1 MARTIVAAS
10 MSESGT
16 VLQPGDRVGD
26 SYEVEKLIGRGG
38 MGEVWAAR
46 HLRLANK
53 QVAVK
58 VLHTKGAPLT
68 ADQLTRFKREADIAT
83 RINHPNVVE
92 VHDYNTLASGAPYL
106 VLELLQGESLASRIR
121 FGALSVEEA
130 TQVVRQV
137 GSALDASHKLG
148 VVHRDLKPDNIFLV
162 NTPMG
167 TQVKVLDFGISKVV
181 DSSTLQTADAVLV
194 GTPQYMSPEQAVGA
208 NSDVGPQTD
217 VFALGSIAYE
227 MLSGVAAFQ
236 ADNVAKL
243 VFRIAYEQHTP
254 LGVVKSGL
262 PERVYQAVERA
273 LEKDRTR
280 RYASVADFV
289 ADFSGTPL
297 PQTLP
302 PPPSPNP
309 RAPSGILPPGLATP
323 ESMAWG
329 ATAAPTPS
337 PVALPASRPPSVVP
351 APTASSAPAPAPVY
365 SPAPASVPPP
375 APGRAPYWTFA
386 SVAVVVLGVASVA
399 ILGQPPR
406 RAPADTERSGPVALN
421 APPPPPSPPPAPTAP
436 TAPTAPVAPPEPAH
450 PENGPSGATASV
462 TAKPTAPAMRKRLSP
477 AEAGT
482 IADMEERLKAKKD
495 AYERCNQLMKE
506 LSSPE
511 GLSRGYSI
519 TTKAACQEHSFQ
531 SARVQFDRIEERAD
545 REDAAT
551 FCRTQNIT
559 LQ

>member
-1 MARTIVAAS
+1 

-16 VLQPGDRVGD
+16 VLQPGDKVGD

-58 VLHTKGAPLT
+58 VLHTRGAPLT

-243 VFRIAYEQHTP
+243 VFRIAYEPHTP
-254 LGVVKSGL
+254 LGAVKPGL

-273 LEKDRTR
+273 LEKDRAR
-280 RYASVADFV
+280 RYTNVADFV
-289 ADFSGTPL
+289 ADFSGAPL
-297 PQTLP
+297 PQTLA

-309 RAPSGILPPGLATP
+309 RQPSGVLPPGLATP
-323 ESMAWG
+323 ESLAWG
-329 ATAAPTPS
+329 ATAAPTPA
-337 PVALPASRPPSVVP
+337 PVALPASRPASVSP
-351 APTASSAPAPAPVY
+351 APTASSAPAPVPVPVY

-386 SVAVVVLGVASVA
+386 SVAVVVLGIASVA
-399 ILGQPPR
+399 IFGRP
-406 RAPADTERSGPVALN
+406 RAPALAQDRAGPVALVQ
-421 APPPPPSPPPAPTAP
+421 AEPPPPPSSPTASSTPVPTGPVAGSEPEHAENGPAGTSPAPAFKPPPPAPRKHL
-436 TAPTAPVAPPEPAH
+436 PPAD
-450 PENGPSGATASV
+450 
-462 TAKPTAPAMRKRLSP
+462 
-477 AEAGT
+477 AEV
-482 IADMEERLKAKKD
+482 IADMEARLKMKKD
-495 AYERCNQLMKE
+495 AYERCSQRMKD
-506 LSSPE
+506 LVSPE
-511 GLSRGYSI
+511 ALSRGYAI

-531 SARVQFDRIEERAD
+531 SAKSQFDHIDERAD
-545 REDAAT
+545 RQDAAAFCHT
-551 FCRTQNIT
+551 FNIE